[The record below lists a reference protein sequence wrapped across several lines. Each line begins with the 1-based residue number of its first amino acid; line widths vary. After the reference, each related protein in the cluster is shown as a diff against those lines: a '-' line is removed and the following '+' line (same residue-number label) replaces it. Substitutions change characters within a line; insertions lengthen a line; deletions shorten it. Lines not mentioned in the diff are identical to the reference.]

1 MRAGFELYRAF
12 DQDAKDNREAQKL
25 TIPMLALGGEIST
38 TGPLMEE
45 MAREVAEDV
54 SAKILP
60 GTAHWLPEE
69 NPEAF
74 ADAVLAFTAPGSSRA
89 A

>member
-1 MRAGFELYRAF
+1 
-12 DQDAKDNREAQKL
+12 
-25 TIPMLALGGEIST
+25 MLALGGEIST

-45 MAREVAEDV
+45 MVREVAADV
-54 SAKILP
+54 TAEILP

-69 NPEAF
+69 NPAAF
-74 ADAVLAFTAPGSSRA
+74 VDAVLRFTAPASARA